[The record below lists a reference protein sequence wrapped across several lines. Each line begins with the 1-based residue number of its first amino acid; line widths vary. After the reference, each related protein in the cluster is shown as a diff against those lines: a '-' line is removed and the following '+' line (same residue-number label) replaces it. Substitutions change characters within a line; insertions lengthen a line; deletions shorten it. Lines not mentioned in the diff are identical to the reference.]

1 MSKSSPARLKA
12 NAKYA
17 AKTYK
22 RYAVNAR
29 LEFAAV
35 IDDYCKTNNISNS
48 GLFLAAV
55 KYCLDNG
62 VNLAEY
68 QKTDIDKS
76 EEP

>member
-1 MSKSSPARLKA
+1 MPKSSLARLKA

-29 LEFAAV
+29 LDFAAV
-35 IDDYCKTNNISNS
+35 IDEYCKTNDISNS

-55 KYCLDNG
+55 KYCLDN
-62 VNLAEY
+62 N
-68 QKTDIDKS
+68 IDLSANQSLDKN
-76 EEP
+76 P